1 MLVRALFAGL
11 LILLLT
17 GCGTTQLAP
26 VAERSQ
32 RPHKGAAPSH
42 YRVRKGDTLYSITW
56 RYGLN
61 VRQVAR
67 LNNIDNKYRIYPGQ
81 RLRLRSLATST
92 PGRSKNIQKK
102 TASQTPKTRVKN
114 KSTAASGRTSTLKSR
129 TPAVGN
135 QTATQATKSVKTV
148 AKADSPKLSSTSG
161 KKNSAIVGK
170 VRWQWPASGKVIE
183 RFSTRGRINKGIN
196 IAGRLGDRVSAAAGG
211 EVVYVGNGL
220 LGYGNLIIINH
231 NGLYMSAY
239 AHNSR
244 VFVKERDR
252 VSRGDRIAEVGSS
265 GTDRHKLHFEIRR
278 DGKPVNPMKYLPRR

>member
-1 MLVRALFAGL
+1 VLVRALFVGL

-81 RLRLRSLATST
+81 RLRLRSLASST

-102 TASQTPKTRVKN
+102 TTSQTPQTRVKN
-114 KSTAASGRTSTLKSR
+114 RSTAASSRASTLKSR
-129 TPAVGN
+129 TPAAGN
-135 QTATQATKSVKTV
+135 QSASRTTKSVKTV
-148 AKADSPKLSSTSG
+148 AKADLPKPGSTSG
-161 KKNSAIVGK
+161 KKKSAIVGK

-183 RFSTRGRINKGIN
+183 AFSTRGRINKGIN
-196 IAGRLGDRVSAAAGG
+196 IAGRLGDRVLAAAAG
-211 EVVYVGNGL
+211 EVVYVGSGL

>member
-1 MLVRALFAGL
+1 MLVRALFVGL

-32 RPHKGAAPSH
+32 RPHKGVAPSH

-81 RLRLRSLATST
+81 RLQLRSVGSST

-114 KSTAASGRTSTLKSR
+114 KATAASGRTSTLKSR

-148 AKADSPKLSSTSG
+148 AKADSPKLGSTSG

-170 VRWQWPASGKVIE
+170 VRWQWPSSGKVIE

-196 IAGRLGDRVSAAAGG
+196 IAGRLGDRVSAAAAG